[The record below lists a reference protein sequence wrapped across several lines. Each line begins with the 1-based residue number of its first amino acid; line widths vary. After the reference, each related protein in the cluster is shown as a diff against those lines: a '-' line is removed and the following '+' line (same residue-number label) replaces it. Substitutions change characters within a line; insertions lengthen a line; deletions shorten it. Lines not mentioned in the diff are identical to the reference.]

1 MNRLKDLRNDN
12 DLSQKEIGQLLGVA
26 DNSYSRYEAEI
37 INISTKHL
45 KKLAN
50 YYNVSIDYI
59 FFRTDIRNS
68 YKESIYQNS
77 NDNRLKE
84 LRLSKNKTQKS
95 LANELNMPFR
105 TYLKYENMTRP
116 LNTLILNIFADYFNT
131 SIDYIIFNTD
141 EIKPHKKSIV
151 DWKVK

>member
-77 NDNRLKE
+77 NDN
-84 LRLSKNKTQKS
+84 
-95 LANELNMPFR
+95 ELNMPFR